1 MDTVALVGRLLVSL
15 AAVLGLMWL
24 LARRVKRP
32 ARGKSSRLIDVLGRQ
47 QLSRTSSVT
56 VVRVMD
62 QALIL
67 GVTDG
72 QVTVIGEADLD
83 AVHER
88 LEAAT
93 AQRTVRA
100 ARPSVASHLP
110 ATAPS
115 SAPSTVAPMAPSAV
129 PAGGALAGSA
139 LAGSALS
146 LKTWRQTIET
156 LRDLTARSR

>member
-100 ARPSVASHLP
+100 ARPSVASSIPL
-110 ATAPS
+110 TVTS
-115 SAPSTVAPMAPSAV
+115 TVTSTAPSTVASTI

-139 LAGSALS
+139 LSP
-146 LKTWRQTIET
+146 KTWRQTIET
-156 LRDLTARSR
+156 LRDLTARTR

>member
-72 QVTVIGEADLD
+72 QVTVIGEANLD

-100 ARPSVASHLP
+100 PRAALASHLP
-110 ATAPS
+110 ATSPS
-115 SAPSTVAPMAPSAV
+115 SAASSTALTAASIAPSAI
-129 PAGGALAGSA
+129 PAGGA

-156 LRDLTARSR
+156 LRDITARSR

>member
-88 LEAAT
+88 LETAT

-100 ARPSVASHLP
+100 ARPSVASSIP
-110 ATAPS
+110 SNIPSTVRS
-115 SAPSTVAPMAPSAV
+115 SAPSAVASTI
-129 PAGGALAGSA
+129 PAGGALT
-139 LAGSALS
+139 GSALS

-156 LRDLTARSR
+156 LRDLTARTR

>member
-1 MDTVALVGRLLVSL
+1 MDTVALVGRLLISL

-32 ARGKSSRLIDVLGRQ
+32 ARGKSTRLVDVLGRQ

-56 VVRVMD
+56 IVRVMD

-72 QVTVIGEADLD
+72 QVTVLGETDLD
-83 AVHER
+83 AVHDR

-100 ARPSVASHLP
+100 LRPSVASI
-110 ATAPS
+110 
-115 SAPSTVAPMAPSAV
+115 APSTVASTGTSTV
-129 PAGGALAGSA
+129 PATLRVGGA

-146 LKTWRQTIET
+146 LKTWRQTVET
-156 LRDLTARSR
+156 LRDLTARNR